1 MLRFR
6 CVRSLSCRLSLAVL
20 SAIVVAALL
29 ASSPRAQ
36 EAATL
41 VAVEPIAPPST
52 PFPSEAASAGVTRFS
67 FLAYGDSR
75 SGNERGVPGDGQIV
89 HVEHTR
95 LMDFALAKIE
105 ALASTP
111 YPARFVL
118 HSGDAVLR
126 GTNAAMWNI
135 SFSPIVERLSKRAG
149 IPFFFAAGN
158 HDVSGMPVG
167 DPGRALGLRNTLA
180 AFSKLMPP
188 DGSPRRLAGYP
199 TYGVGYGNLFAIT
212 IDSNIASDPAQ
223 LAWVTDQLDHL
234 DRTRY
239 RHIVAFFH
247 HPAFSSG
254 PHGGPAHLE
263 PSTIAVRELYMPLF
277 RRHHVG
283 LIIAGHDHLFDH
295 WIERY
300 ADKSGRRYRLD
311 QVITGG
317 GGAPVYIYA
326 GEPDLRPYLAA
337 GASERVTVEH
347 LAKPGPAPAD
357 NPHHFIVVSVDGDR
371 MSLEA
376 VGSGANFAP
385 YNGKSRADLFDR
397 SS

>member
-1 MLRFR
+1 
-6 CVRSLSCRLSLAVL
+6 VRTLFPI
-20 SAIVVAALL
+20 AILFV
-29 ASSPRAQ
+29 
-36 EAATL
+36 AATL
-41 VAVEPIAPPST
+41 AGDAFVAQEPAPAVSVTPIEPPST

-75 SGNERGVPGDGQIV
+75 SGNEAGVPGDGQILN
-89 HVEHTR
+89 VEHTR

-105 ALASTP
+105 SLASTP

-126 GTNAAMWNI
+126 GANPTMWNV
-135 SFSPIVERLSKRAG
+135 SFTPIVERLSRRAG
-149 IPFFFAAGN
+149 LMFFFAAGN
-158 HDVSGMPVG
+158 HDVSGMPLG
-167 DPGRALGLRNTLA
+167 DPGRAAGLRNTLTA
-180 AFSKLMPP
+180 MSKLMPSE
-188 DGSPRRLAGYP
+188 GSPRRLAGYP
-199 TYGVGYGNLFAIT
+199 TFAVGYGNLFAIT
-212 IDSNIASDPAQ
+212 LDSNIASDPTQ

-247 HPAFSSG
+247 HPVYSSG

-263 PSTIAVRELYMPLF
+263 PSTIAIRDLYMPLF

-283 LIIAGHDHLFDH
+283 LIIAGHDHLLDH

-300 ADKSGRRYRLD
+300 VDKSGKRFRMD

-317 GGAPVYIYA
+317 GGAPVYIYS
-326 GEPDLRPYLAA
+326 GEPDLRSYLTSSATD
-337 GASERVTVEH
+337 RVTVEH
-347 LAKPGPAPAD
+347 LAKPGPTPAD
-357 NPHHFIVVSVDGDR
+357 NPHHFIVIQVDGDR
-371 MSLEA
+371 LSLEV

-385 YNGKSRADLFDR
+385 YSGRSRVDLFDR

>member
-1 MLRFR
+1 MRTLFPI
-6 CVRSLSCRLSLAVL
+6 
-20 SAIVVAALL
+20 AILFV
-29 ASSPRAQ
+29 
-36 EAATL
+36 AATL
-41 VAVEPIAPPST
+41 AGDAFVAQEPAPAVSVTPIEPPST

-75 SGNERGVPGDGQIV
+75 SGNEAGVPGDGQILN
-89 HVEHTR
+89 VEHTR

-105 ALASTP
+105 SLASTP

-126 GTNAAMWNI
+126 GANPTMWNV
-135 SFSPIVERLSKRAG
+135 SFTPIVERLSRRAG
-149 IPFFFAAGN
+149 LMFFFAAGN
-158 HDVSGMPVG
+158 HDVSGMPLG
-167 DPGRALGLRNTLA
+167 DPGRAAGLRNTLTA
-180 AFSKLMPP
+180 MSKLMPSE
-188 DGSPRRLAGYP
+188 GSPRRLAGYP
-199 TYGVGYGNLFAIT
+199 TFAVGYGNLFAIT
-212 IDSNIASDPAQ
+212 LDSNIASDPTQ

-247 HPAFSSG
+247 HPVYSSG

-263 PSTIAVRELYMPLF
+263 PSTIAIRDLYMPLF

-283 LIIAGHDHLFDH
+283 LIIAGHDHLLDH

-300 ADKSGRRYRLD
+300 VDKSGKRFRMD

-317 GGAPVYIYA
+317 GGAPVYIYS
-326 GEPDLRPYLAA
+326 GEPDLRSYLTSSATD
-337 GASERVTVEH
+337 RVTVEH
-347 LAKPGPAPAD
+347 LAKPGPTPAD
-357 NPHHFIVVSVDGDR
+357 NPHHFIVIQVDGDR
-371 MSLEA
+371 LSLEV

-385 YNGKSRADLFDR
+385 YSGRSRVDLFDR